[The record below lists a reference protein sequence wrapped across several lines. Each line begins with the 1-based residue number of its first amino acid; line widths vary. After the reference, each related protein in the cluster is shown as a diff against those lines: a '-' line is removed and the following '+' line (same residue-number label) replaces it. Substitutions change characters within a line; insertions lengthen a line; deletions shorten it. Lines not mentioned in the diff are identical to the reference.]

1 MMTKQ
6 AAKAGK
12 LEKRLG
18 ITLGGL
24 QSRSQTLST
33 QLLATHEDLQGSEL
47 ELESFQN
54 LRIMEQSAVEIRL
67 ESMTKEVNHL
77 VRRESELQQKWDG
90 LNRERQDVMERV
102 EKLLQKQQQ
111 KNQPETAKAT
121 ETTEVTAATE
131 NADDSDE
138 DVGPQPMTA

>member
-1 MMTKQ
+1 MTKQ

-24 QSRSQTLST
+24 QARSQTLST
-33 QLLATHEDLQGSEL
+33 QLLAAHEDLQGSEL

-54 LRIMEQSAVEIRL
+54 LRIMEQSAVEMRM

-102 EKLLQKQQQ
+102 EKLLQKQQE

-121 ETTEVTAATE
+121 ETAEVTAVTE
-131 NADDSDE
+131 NDE
-138 DVGPQPMTA
+138 DEDIGPQPMTA

>member
-1 MMTKQ
+1 MTKQ

-24 QSRSQTLST
+24 QARSQNLST
-33 QLLATHEDLQGSEL
+33 QLLAAHEDLQGSEL

-54 LRIMEQSAVEIRL
+54 LRIMEQSAVERRM
-67 ESMTKEVNHL
+67 EGMTQEVNHL

-90 LNRERQDVMERV
+90 LNRERQDVMERI
-102 EKLLQKQQQ
+102 EKLLQKKEQ
-111 KNQPETAKAT
+111 KNQPEPAT
-121 ETTEVTAATE
+121 EAVVAAE
-131 NADDSDE
+131 NGEDSD
-138 DVGPQPMTA
+138 DDIGPQPMQA